1 MLFDAPF
8 RLGPF
13 IVDADGRLTPT
24 TPEQFPA
31 FHIAWRG
38 LVVAA
43 RLASTGPQ
51 GASLALQA
59 VLGRVP
65 STGRPEAVDTLPR
78 QTAFAALRALPPTL
92 PPGLSVEL
100 LADHR
105 ILTRGQ
111 TQLPLPTSAENLLTE
126 LTLFLLRL
134 APYLDLLAEGV
145 GIEPAGEGAGAL
157 GSVNTWPG

>member
-24 TPEQFPA
+24 TPQQFPA
-31 FHIAWRG
+31 FHIAWHG
-38 LVVAA
+38 LVVHA

-51 GASLALQA
+51 GGALALRT

-65 STGRPEAVDTLPR
+65 STGRPEAAEILPR
-78 QTAFAALRALPPTL
+78 QTAFATLRALPPTL
-92 PPGLSVEL
+92 PPGLTVEL
-100 LADHR
+100 LPDHR
-105 ILTRGQ
+105 VLTQAQ
-111 TQLPLPTSAENLLTE
+111 TQLSLPTSAENLLTE

-145 GIEPAGEGAGAL
+145 GIEPAGDGTGVL